1 MSKARKAGLLV
12 VVVALALVIT
22 RGGRLLPS
30 DESDNI
36 TELDGE
42 GMTMDTAGDLYV
54 VSQPNQPY
62 RFSKTKNAQV
72 AAAE

>member
-1 MSKARKAGLLV
+1 MSKARNAELLV
-12 VVVALALVIT
+12 VVIALALVIT
-22 RGGRLLPS
+22 TGGRLLPS

-54 VSQPNQPY
+54 VSEPSQPY
-62 RFSKTKNAQV
+62 CFCKVRNAQV